1 MTKNVV
7 TLYMYYRKK
16 SEWLKTA
23 ATKLN
28 NQSTFQVH
36 ILWNKLNEFGL
47 NDSNLQ
53 YVMESRWFGKLIC
66 FMLLP
71 FLERVTWY
79 EVIWLNISLYID
91 LFVDW

>member
-36 ILWNKLNEFGL
+36 IL
-47 NDSNLQ
+47 
-53 YVMESRWFGKLIC
+53 
-66 FMLLP
+66 
-71 FLERVTWY
+71 
-79 EVIWLNISLYID
+79 
-91 LFVDW
+91 